1 VEIILKWLH
10 GFSNFTISTKA
21 LIISL
26 ICSIVLVDT
35 ALPSNATVSPSSNTG
50 LASNN
55 MSSLNQ
61 TLTALENNLT
71 QTLAILN
78 DTATDQARLNEEAR
92 RNATEIITREFK
104 DLPNSILLMMG
115 IAIVLVI
122 AIPVI
127 IDLF

>member
-1 VEIILKWLH
+1 M
-10 GFSNFTISTKA
+10 
-21 LIISL
+21 
-26 ICSIVLVDT
+26 LVDT
-35 ALPSNATVSPSSNTG
+35 ALPSNATVSPSSNTR

-92 RNATEIITREFK
+92 RNVTDIITREFK
-104 DLPNSILLMMG
+104 DLPNSVSLMMG

-127 IDLF
+127 IDLFYPRGKGRED

>member
-1 VEIILKWLH
+1 
-10 GFSNFTISTKA
+10 
-21 LIISL
+21 
-26 ICSIVLVDT
+26 
-35 ALPSNATVSPSSNTG
+35 
-50 LASNN
+50 

-104 DLPNSILLMMG
+104 DLPNG
-115 IAIVLVI
+115 IS
-122 AIPVI
+122 
-127 IDLF
+127 